1 MRLLLCL
8 PILLAECLPARA
20 APVLPSSPSAL
31 CETAILS
38 AEHAGKTPKGMLAA
52 IGLVES
58 GRPDPQGGPVRPWP
72 WTIDA
77 NGVGQ
82 FFATK
87 ADAIAAVEQLQAQG
101 VRSIDV
107 GCMQINLMHHPD
119 AFASLDQAFDPAANT
134 TYAVRFLKALYN
146 QSRDWPTAVATY
158 HSNTPDIAADYQ
170 RRVLAVWEGGGP
182 PTHPIDTHFILDG
195 TLFGKIGESGQVYGL
210 ILPSAPIAIGSFPGT
225 KH

>member
-8 PILLAECLPARA
+8 PLLLASLLPARA
-20 APVLPSSPSAL
+20 APPSPSAL
-31 CETAILS
+31 CEVAIAG
-38 AEHAGKTPKGMLAA
+38 AERAGKTPKGMLSA

-58 GRPDPQGGPVRPWP
+58 GRPDPQNGTVRPWP

-87 ADAIAAVEQLQAQG
+87 ADAVAAVAQLQAQG

-119 AFASLDQAFDPAANT
+119 AFASLDRAFDPDANT
-134 TYAVRFLKALYN
+134 AYAVGFLKALYN
-146 QSRDWPTAVATY
+146 QSHDWPTAVATY

-170 RRVLAVWEGGGP
+170 RRVLAVWQGGAA
-182 PTHPIDTHFILDG
+182 PTHPLDTRFILDG
-195 TLFGKIGESGQVYGL
+195 TLFGKIGDTGRVYGL
-210 ILPSAPIAIGSFPGT
+210 IAPTAIGSFT
-225 KH
+225 AAKH